1 MVASAAWAPLAYARC
16 TAWWIAHLRLAQNIH
31 KGVLPTARHTLKEF
45 VMPMPQSAQTLFQN
59 ATQNV
64 AKIIGMLQTG
74 CGGYIDT
81 AQIHVHQP
89 IWETFC
95 RNMEDPKFPDSVYQ
109 FGGIFYFGELHWNR
123 VCR

>member
-1 MVASAAWAPLAYARC
+1 MGSTSIRTLYCLMDSTLAFGTEYSQRSATHSQADADRIC
-16 TAWWIAHLRLAQNIH
+16 DAHA
-31 KGVLPTARHTLKEF
+31 
-45 VMPMPQSAQTLFQN
+45 LFQN
-59 ATQNV
+59 ATKNV
-64 AKIIGMLQTG
+64 AKIIGMLQIG